1 MPGRKGTDD
10 MPKKTSP
17 QTEQGPDTHPLAQ
30 EAAEQARQARLK
42 FLEEE
47 NAQLR
52 RLTQA
57 VEQSANTVLIT
68 DLEGTIEYA
77 NPKFEESTG
86 YSIEEALGKTP
97 RILKSGKQDTT
108 FYQDL
113 WQTITA
119 GQEWR
124 GEFHNKRKDG
134 TLFWERATIAPIH
147 DASGKIT
154 HFVAVKEE
162 ITEQKASQAALN
174 RYAERLRIQHEI
186 DLSILAARVPETIA
200 VAAIHQIRK
209 LIPYDRAMV
218 LAVDDLG
225 QIEMLASRSSG
236 ETQAI
241 VDTAAYQELLEQPTL
256 RKGWV
261 QGAEDL
267 AALSQRTPLQQMLY
281 QAGLRS
287 YVVVPLFIQEDLVG
301 TLNLESGTPQ
311 AFTADHIA
319 IAIEVTAS
327 LAVAIRQAR
336 LYEQAQQEIAE
347 RMQIEATLREYAAH
361 LEAQNAE
368 LDAFAHTVAH
378 DLKNP
383 VSTIVGYADVLNRNY
398 TTLPEATSERFLTV
412 IARNGRKLG
421 TIIDELLLL
430 ASVREMAEIEIHP
443 LEMGHVVAEARGRL
457 LHMIED
463 SGGEIVMPDR
473 WPVALGYAP
482 WVEAVWTN
490 YINNALK
497 YGGQPPRVELGA
509 RTQEDGWV
517 RFWVRDNGPGLTPED
532 QERLFTPFERLHQI
546 RIAGQGLGL
555 SIVRRIMEKLGGQV
569 GVESDGVP
577 GQGSTF
583 YFTLPAVVVEGTQ
596 GE

>member
-1 MPGRKGTDD
+1 
-10 MPKKTSP
+10 
-17 QTEQGPDTHPLAQ
+17 
-30 EAAEQARQARLK
+30 
-42 FLEEE
+42 
-47 NAQLR
+47 
-52 RLTQA
+52 
-57 VEQSANTVLIT
+57 
-68 DLEGTIEYA
+68 
-77 NPKFEESTG
+77 
-86 YSIEEALGKTP
+86 
-97 RILKSGKQDTT
+97 
-108 FYQDL
+108 
-113 WQTITA
+113 
-119 GQEWR
+119 
-124 GEFHNKRKDG
+124 
-134 TLFWERATIAPIH
+134 
-147 DASGKIT
+147 
-154 HFVAVKEE
+154 
-162 ITEQKASQAALN
+162 
-174 RYAERLRIQHEI
+174 
-186 DLSILAARVPETIA
+186 
-200 VAAIHQIRK
+200 
-209 LIPYDRAMV
+209 
-218 LAVDDLG
+218 
-225 QIEMLASRSSG
+225 
-236 ETQAI
+236 
-241 VDTAAYQELLEQPTL
+241 
-256 RKGWV
+256 
-261 QGAEDL
+261 
-267 AALSQRTPLQQMLY
+267 
-281 QAGLRS
+281 
-287 YVVVPLFIQEDLVG
+287 
-301 TLNLESGTPQ
+301 
-311 AFTADHIA
+311 
-319 IAIEVTAS
+319 
-327 LAVAIRQAR
+327 VAIRQAR

-398 TTLPEATSERFLTV
+398 ATLPEATSERFLTV

-509 RTQEDGWV
+509 KTQEDGWV
-517 RFWVRDNGPGLTPED
+517 CFWVRDNGPGLTPED

-569 GVESDGVP
+569 GVESEGVP

-596 GE
+596 DE